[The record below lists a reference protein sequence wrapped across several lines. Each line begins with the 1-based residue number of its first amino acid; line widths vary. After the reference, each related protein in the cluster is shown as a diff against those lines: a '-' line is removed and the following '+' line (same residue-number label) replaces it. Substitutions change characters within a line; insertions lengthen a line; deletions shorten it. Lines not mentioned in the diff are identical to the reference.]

1 MGKTTIGW
9 TQESWNP
16 ARGCSRV
23 SKGCEHCYAERMA
36 ARQLP
41 GMRFGDGSPLA
52 VMKSDG
58 PHWTGRVELIPHMLD
73 VPLHR
78 RTPTIWFVNSM
89 SDLFHEN
96 LKWAQIEQVFA
107 VMQKCPQHTF
117 QVLTKRADNAQQF
130 AENWAFRHNGPL
142 PNCWMGVSCED
153 QKAAAERVPLLLKTP
168 AAVRFVSAEPLLGA
182 VDFGLWLSRK
192 ISSDRQPVENRQA
205 GIDWVIV
212 GGESGPGA
220 RPMHPDWARSIRDE
234 CEAAGVP
241 LFFKQWGAFSPTLP
255 SKHAVNVARGDGT
268 HHRMYRVG
276 KKAAGHLL
284 DGREWYQ
291 MPELKIRKLADH

>member
-1 MGKTTIGW
+1 MAKTTIAW
-9 TQESWNP
+9 TQETWNP
-16 ARGCSRV
+16 TRGCSRV

-41 GMRFGDGSPLA
+41 GMRFADRSPLA
-52 VMKSDG
+52 VMKSDS
-58 PHWTGRVELIPHMLD
+58 PHWTGHVELIPHMLD
-73 VPLHR
+73 VPMR
-78 RTPTIWFVNSM
+78 RKTPTIWFVNSM
-89 SDLFHEN
+89 SDLFHKN

-130 AENWAFRHNGPL
+130 AANWALHHNGPL

-153 QKAAAERVPLLLKTP
+153 QKAAAERIPLLLQTP
-168 AAVRFVSAEPLLGA
+168 AVVRFVSAEPLLGP
-182 VDFGLWLSRK
+182 VDFGPWLSRK
-192 ISSDRQPVENRQA
+192 ISSDGRPVENGQV
-205 GIDWVIV
+205 GIDWVII

-220 RPMHPDWARSIRDE
+220 RPMHPAWARSIRDE

-241 LFFKQWGAFSPTLP
+241 LFFKQWGAYSPNLP
-255 SKHAVNVARGDGT
+255 SKQVVNVAAGDGT
-268 HHRMYRVG
+268 QHCMYRVG
-276 KKAAGHLL
+276 KQAAGHLL

-291 MPELKIRKLADH
+291 MPELEIHGRAD